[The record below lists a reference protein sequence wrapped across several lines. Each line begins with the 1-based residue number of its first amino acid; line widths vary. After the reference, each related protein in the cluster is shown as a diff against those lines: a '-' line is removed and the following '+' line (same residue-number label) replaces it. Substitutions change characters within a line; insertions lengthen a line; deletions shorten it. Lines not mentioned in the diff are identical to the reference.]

1 MDIHSVNQTGKIS
14 SSYSSERPI
23 APTSGEPGGPFQEVS
38 RESSPEGSSSKREVE
53 KAVDSLNKW
62 IQSGNTHLK
71 FTLHEK
77 LNEYYVEIVD
87 DQTQEVVRE
96 VPPKKI
102 LDMVAKMHEMIGILV
117 DEKR

>member
-14 SSYSSERPI
+14 SSYQAERPI
-23 APTSGEPGGPFQEVS
+23 ATSSGEPIPFQEAS
-38 RESSPEGSSSKREVE
+38 GEPSPEGNTSKKEVE

-62 IQSGNTHLK
+62 LQTGSTHLK

-87 DQTQEVVRE
+87 DQTQEVIRE